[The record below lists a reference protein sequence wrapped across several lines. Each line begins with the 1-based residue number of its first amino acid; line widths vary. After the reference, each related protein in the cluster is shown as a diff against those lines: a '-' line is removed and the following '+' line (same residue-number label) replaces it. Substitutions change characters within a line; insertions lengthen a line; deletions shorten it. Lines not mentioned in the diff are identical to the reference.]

1 VVADTVALGSRA
13 QQADVVI
20 AGLGPA
26 GRALA
31 HRCLAHGLS
40 VVAIDPHPDRPWLPT
55 YGTWLDELPPW
66 LPPETIAHVVR
77 APAVWTI
84 RRQILH
90 RSYCFLDNTALH
102 KALSVDGAV
111 LLPEAAAE
119 LDRHSAALTD
129 GRVIH
134 GRTVIDARG
143 AVGSRGRAQQSAYGI
158 IVDSDVAAPALDGVD
173 AWFMD
178 WRRDNGAHERD
189 MPSFFYAM
197 PLNPNEVLLEET
209 CLVGR
214 PPVDQKELRGRLSNR
229 LIRRGVVR
237 TGEERME
244 SVRFPVE
251 SARSPG
257 AFGARGGLMHP
268 ATGYSVAAGLSA
280 SDPVAKALAHHG
292 SVHRAVWPMPA
303 RVVDT
308 LRRIGLRALLGMDT
322 RQTAAFFATF
332 FDLPMSL
339 QRAYLSG
346 RTDVRGTARA
356 MRSLVC
362 AAPDDIRR
370 ALVTAPFRDPSPQIA
385 ATK

>member
-1 VVADTVALGSRA
+1 MAADSDTQR
-13 QQADVVI
+13 ADVVI

-40 VVAIDPHPDRPWLPT
+40 VVAVDPHPDRPWLPS

-77 APAVWTI
+77 SPSIWTT
-84 RRQILH
+84 RRRILH

-102 KALSVDGAV
+102 KALSVDDAT
-111 LLPEAAAE
+111 LLPEVAAD
-119 LDRHSAALTD
+119 LDRHSVTLTD

-158 IVDSDVAAPALDGVD
+158 IVDVDVAAPALDGAD

-178 WRRDNGAHERD
+178 WRLDNGASERD
-189 MPSFFYAM
+189 MPSFFYAI
-197 PLNPNEVLLEET
+197 PLNPNTVLLEET

-214 PPVDQKELRGRLSNR
+214 PPVDQKELRARLSTR
-229 LIRRGVVR
+229 LLRRGVVR
-237 TGEERME
+237 TGDERME

-251 SARSPG
+251 SSRAHG

-268 ATGYSVAAGLSA
+268 ATGYSVAACLA
-280 SDPVAKALAHHG
+280 AADPVAKALARHG

-303 RVVDT
+303 RAVDT
-308 LRRIGLRALLGMDT
+308 LRRIGLRALLGLDT
-322 RQTAAFFATF
+322 RQTAEFFATF
-332 FDLPMSL
+332 FELPLSL

-346 RTDVRGTARA
+346 RTDVRGTVKA
-356 MRSLVC
+356 MRSLYA
-362 AAPDDIRR
+362 AAPPDIRH
-370 ALVTAPFRDPSPQIA
+370 ALRTAPFRDPAPGHTPA
-385 ATK
+385 